1 MTLRAASVAAFALMV
16 VGIVWMGAARQL
28 FGRTVWAIAVQA
40 GALLLMIWARIAF
53 GRRSFHAAANPTTGG
68 LVTSGPYAFIRH
80 PIYAAAMYFVW
91 AAAAD
96 YRTLP
101 AVAGAALVS
110 IGAAIRMY
118 SEERLLL
125 GMYPDYTAYRTR
137 TARVVPFV
145 V

>member
-101 AVAGAALVS
+101 AIAGAALVS

-125 GMYPDYTAYRTR
+125 GMYPDYAAYRTR

>member
-1 MTLRAASVAAFALMV
+1 
-16 VGIVWMGAARQL
+16 
-28 FGRTVWAIAVQA
+28 
-40 GALLLMIWARIAF
+40 
-53 GRRSFHAAANPTTGG
+53 
-68 LVTSGPYAFIRH
+68 
-80 PIYAAAMYFVW
+80 VW

>member
-125 GMYPDYTAYRTR
+125 GMYPDYAAYRTR